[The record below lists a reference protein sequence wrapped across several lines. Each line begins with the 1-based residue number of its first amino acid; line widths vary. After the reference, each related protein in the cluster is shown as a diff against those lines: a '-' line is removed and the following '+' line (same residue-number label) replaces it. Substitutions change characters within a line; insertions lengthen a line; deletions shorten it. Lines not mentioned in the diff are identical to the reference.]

1 MVAITEE
8 GVRVT
13 EAKRARAAIVL
24 AAGLGKRMQ
33 SDLPKVL
40 HPALGR
46 PLLLHVLD
54 AVQEAG
60 IAPVVVVVGHQAER
74 VQQACAGRALGW
86 ALQVPQ
92 LGTAHAVQQT
102 ASHFTAYTGDVVVL
116 CGDTPLLTAATLQK
130 LCATH
135 QRLGAAATVL
145 TAEVDDPRGY
155 GRIQRDAN
163 GNVLGIVEDKDASP
177 AERALR
183 EINSGLYVF
192 AAPDLF
198 AALGQVDADNAQRE
212 YYLTDTLA
220 ILRRSG
226 KRIGAYRCDDAR
238 EVLGV
243 NDPTQLAL
251 VEKILSSRVRDA

>member
-1 MVAITEE
+1 MPEPN
-8 GVRVT
+8 
-13 EAKRARAAIVL
+13 RARAAIVL

-74 VQQACAGRALGW
+74 VQQACAGRPVGW

-92 LGTAHAVQQT
+92 LGTAHAVQQA
-102 ASHFTAYTGDVVVL
+102 ASHFSAYTGDVVVL

-155 GRIQRDAN
+155 GRIQRDAS
-163 GNVLGIVEDKDASP
+163 GDVLGIVEDKDASP

-198 AALGQVDADNAQRE
+198 AALEQVDADNAQRE

-220 ILRRSG
+220 ILRRNG

-243 NDPTQLAL
+243 NDPAQLAL